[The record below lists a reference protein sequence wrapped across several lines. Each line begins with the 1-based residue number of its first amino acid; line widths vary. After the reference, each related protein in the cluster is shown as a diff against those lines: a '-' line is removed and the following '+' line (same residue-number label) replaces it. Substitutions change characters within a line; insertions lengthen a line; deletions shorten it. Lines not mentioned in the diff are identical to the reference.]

1 MAKMDNVLEKQV
13 KHLDRIESLAK
24 TDRLIQLGQLA
35 YEKKLDDDEKHDS
48 SLIVRSL
55 DAVTKAVSEVSNRLS
70 DTGAIA
76 KRVFQ
81 LGETIKSSVGGKS
94 LSPEQAKGV
103 TDASMK
109 GQTYFKTM
117 GDRMSGMKEGAKNFF
132 TMRGFLD
139 KTGIVTKGSGG
150 ILDNAMARREA
161 KQQYI
166 SDRMKMEVGAGRME
180 DTKENR
186 KAFGAQF
193 ERQQKTLGGMHK
205 NEKEIS
211 RLQEAGYSD
220 KDIGNAGLLGK
231 REQLAKQMMKDDPR
245 ARRVAKELE
254 AEDEKKPKIVGKSGA
269 SESRAGKNASS
280 GLGAADMTE
289 ADMENQKRLDQQI
302 ELLTK
307 IEENTAPQMDK
318 KSGAKESSAGSDSGI
333 GSGIGGFLKG
343 VAGGIGALG
352 TGIAKLGRGLASLGA
367 SLGRGIAGLL
377 QGVATGLAAMANP
390 ATLLGL
396 GAVTIAVI
404 GIGKAM
410 ELAAPFMEA
419 FAPVLI
425 KIADVVQNVFVAAI
439 EKIPEVIKAVGDV
452 IMGVITTISDSIVK
466 VIDAVTNSIK
476 ELANIDGENLLKVGA
491 GLAAVAAGMVAFG
504 AGQAVTGVT
513 NLVSGLL
520 SKVTGQKTPVEQ
532 VMELGKSGEG
542 ISKAGEGVKNLGEGL
557 STLTKVDPEK
567 LKIISSMPAEKIVAM
582 GTAMGKAMPQPVQKT
597 SGTEVAAASSDA
609 EMAKSKQPASAPVVI
624 APQTNV
630 SNNSAATYAIKSP
643 VRNPSP
649 PLPRNRYAVA

>member
-13 KHLDRIESLAK
+13 KHLERIEQIAK
-24 TDRLIQLGQLA
+24 TDKIIQLGQLA
-35 YEKKLDDDEKHDS
+35 FEKKLDEDEKNNS
-48 SLIVRSL
+48 SLIVRGL
-55 DAVTKAVSEVSNRLS
+55 DAVTKAVDKVSERLS
-70 DTGAIA
+70 DTGAVA
-76 KRVFQ
+76 KRLLQ
-81 LGETIKSSVGGKS
+81 LGETIKSSAGGKS
-94 LSPEQAKGV
+94 LTPEQAKGV

-109 GQTYFKTM
+109 NQPYFKTM
-117 GDRMSGMKEGAKNFF
+117 GDRIGGMKEGVKNFF

-150 ILDNAMARREA
+150 MLDSAMARREA
-161 KQQYI
+161 KKQYVN
-166 SDRMKMEVGAGRME
+166 DRMKMEVGADRMV

-186 KAFGAQF
+186 KAFAAQF

-205 NEKEIS
+205 NEAEIS
-211 RLQEAGYSD
+211 RLQEMGYSD
-220 KDIGNAGLLGK
+220 EDLANSGLLGK
-231 REQLAKQMMKDDPR
+231 REKLAKQMMKDDPR
-245 ARRVAKELE
+245 ARRVAKEL
-254 AEDEKKPKIVGKSGA
+254 APEDEKKPKIVGKSGA
-269 SESRAGKNASS
+269 TESTAGKSSS
-280 GLGAADMTE
+280 GVGAADLTE
-289 ADMENQKRLDQQI
+289 AEIENQKLVQQQI
-302 ELLTK
+302 DLLTK
-307 IEENTAPQMDK
+307 IEENTAPKMDK
-318 KSGAKESSAGSDSGI
+318 KSGAKESAAGTDG

-343 VAGGIGALG
+343 VAGGVGALG
-352 TGIAKLGRGLASLGA
+352 TGIAKLGKGLASLGQ
-367 SLGRGIAGLL
+367 SLGRGIAALL
-377 QGVATGLAAMANP
+377 QGVASGLAALANP
-390 ATLLGL
+390 ATLIGL
-396 GAVTIAVI
+396 GAVTLALI

-452 IMGVITTISDSIVK
+452 VMGIITTIADSIVK
-466 VIDAVTNSIK
+466 VVEAVTNSIK

-504 AGQAVTGVT
+504 ASQAVTGVT

-520 SKVTGQKTPVEQ
+520 SKVTGQKTPIEQ

-542 ISKAGEGVKNLGEGL
+542 IEKAGNGVKNLGEGL
-557 STLTKVDPEK
+557 STLSKVEPEK
-567 LKIISSMPAEKIVAM
+567 IKLISSLPTEKIVAM

-597 SGTEVAAASSDA
+597 SGSEVAAASSDA

-624 APQTNV
+624 APQTSV

-643 VRNPSP
+643 VRNPAP
-649 PLPRNRYAVA
+649 PINFSKYAV